1 MLTYAAA
8 CASWNPIICSFQPS
22 IRDILSR
29 IPPKHTRQTL
39 LFSATVPGKV
49 KEVSKIALKDA
60 YQCVTLHQ
68 RGHELPACGVMHALT
83 PSAVL

>member
-1 MLTYAAA
+1 MAAR
-8 CASWNPIICSFQPS
+8 ASIADEADQLLEMGFQPS

-39 LFSATVPGKV
+39 LFSATVPPKV

-60 YQCVTLHQ
+60 YK
-68 RGHELPACGVMHALT
+68 
-83 PSAVL
+83 